1 VGAIEG
7 ILSLV
12 ACVLDCFVDLG
23 PDKFIPGEEDGM
35 YTPRIARGVQPG
47 RLRRT
52 PFMNPLSLGGVSIEV
67 SIPSSVIFFLDK
79 NSDPRL
85 VGGGASPV

>member
-1 VGAIEG
+1 
-7 ILSLV
+7 
-12 ACVLDCFVDLG
+12 
-23 PDKFIPGEEDGM
+23 M

-52 PFMNPLSLGGVSIEV
+52 PFMNPLSSGGVSIEV

-85 VGGGASPV
+85 VGGGASPVSLSVSRSREEGSELGEALSAEFGFK